1 MTVIGPFITG
11 AAVTKESL
19 MRSDAMKKGLDRAPH
34 RSLLKAMGYTDKEI
48 ARPIIGIA
56 NSASEIIPGHIHLD
70 RIAEAVKAGVRMAG
84 GTPME
89 FSTIGVCDGLAMNHE
104 GMKYSLAS
112 RELIADSVE
121 VMARAHPFDGLV
133 VIPNCDKIIPGMLMA
148 MLRVNIPGIAVS
160 GGPMLTGSVDGRAVD
175 LITVFESVGKVKAKR
190 MSEKELKHLE
200 EAACPGCGSCAGM
213 FTANSMNCLTEAIG
227 LGLPGN
233 GTIPAVNAARIRLAK
248 EAGMAVMNMVKKN
261 ILPRDIATNEAF
273 MNAIAVDMAL
283 GCSTN
288 TVLHVPALA
297 HEAGIDLNLDL
308 FNQVSTRTPH
318 LVSLSPGGPHHL
330 QDLHEA
336 GGVMAVMAE
345 LSKADLIEREVMTVT
360 GKKLKSSLKGAQV
373 KNRAVI
379 RELVSPYHAEGG
391 LAILKGNLA
400 PDGAVVKQ
408 SAVTD
413 EMLRSQG
420 RARVF
425 ESEEE
430 ASTAILDGKIK
441 AGDVV
446 VIRYEG
452 PKGGPGMREMLTPT
466 SSIVGMGLGSSVAL
480 LTDGR
485 FSGGTQGAA
494 IGHISPEA
502 ALGGPIA
509 LVEEGD
515 VITLDIPNKK
525 ITLEVS
531 DEELKKRR
539 KSWSP
544 PEPKIKHGYALRYS
558 RMVSSGA
565 TGAVF
570 RETV

>member
-1 MTVIGPFITG
+1 
-11 AAVTKESL
+11 
-19 MRSDAMKKGLDRAPH
+19 MRSDAMKKGLGKAPH
-34 RSLLKAMGYTDKEI
+34 RALLKAMGYTDQEI
-48 ARPIIGIA
+48 AQPIIGIA

-70 RIAEAVKAGVRMAG
+70 KVAEAVKAGVRMAG

-133 VIPNCDKIIPGMLMA
+133 LVPNCDKIIPGMIMA
-148 MLRVNIPGIAVS
+148 ALRVNIPAIVIS
-160 GGPMLTGSVDGRAVD
+160 GGPMLTGCVEGREVD
-175 LITVFESVGKVKAKR
+175 LITVFEAVGKVQAKT
-190 MSEKELKHLE
+190 MSEVELALLE
-200 EAACPGCGSCAGM
+200 EEACPGCGSCAGM
-213 FTANSMNCLTEAIG
+213 FTANSMNCLSEAIG
-227 LGLPGN
+227 LALPGN
-233 GTIPAVNAARIRLAK
+233 GTIPAVHAARMRLAK
-248 EAGMAVMNMVKKN
+248 EAGRAVMTLVKKN
-261 ILPRDIATNEAF
+261 IRPRDIATQAAF

-297 HEAGIDLNLDL
+297 HEAGIALSLDT
-308 FNQVSTRTPH
+308 FNEVSQKTPH
-318 LVSLSPGGPHHL
+318 LVNLSPGGPHHL
-330 QDLHEA
+330 QDLHQA

-345 LSKADLIEREVMTVT
+345 LDRAGLIDRTVMTAT
-360 GKKLKSSLKGAQV
+360 GKKLGASLKSARV

-379 RELVSPYHAEGG
+379 RELKSPYHAQGG
-391 LAILKGNLA
+391 LAILRGNLA

-408 SAVTD
+408 SAVAE
-413 EMLRSQG
+413 EMLRHQG
-420 RARVF
+420 PARVF
-425 ESEEE
+425 DSEEE
-430 ASTAILDGKIK
+430 ATTAILAGGIK

-466 SSIVGMGLGSSVAL
+466 STIVGLGLGASVAL

-509 LVEEGD
+509 LVKEGD
-515 VITLDIPNKK
+515 LISIDIPAKRV
-525 ITLEVS
+525 TLEVGQA
-531 DEELKKRR
+531 ELKRR
-539 KSWSP
+539 KKAWKA
-544 PEPKIKHGYALRYS
+544 PEPKIKSGYALRYS
-558 RMVSSGA
+558 RLVTSGA

-570 RETV
+570 EE